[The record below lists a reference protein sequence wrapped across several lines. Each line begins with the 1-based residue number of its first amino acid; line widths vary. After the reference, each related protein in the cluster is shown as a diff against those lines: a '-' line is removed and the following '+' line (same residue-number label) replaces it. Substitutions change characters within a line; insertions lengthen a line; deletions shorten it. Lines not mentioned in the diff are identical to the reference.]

1 MDIQLVSKDPQAF
14 IASVPTDASVDHSAL
29 SQAAENILSLKQ
41 KIKLKTEEKK
51 ETSSKFKKAKGDQE
65 ALKNLK
71 LSMQSISSELKELEN
86 KKQNIEQH
94 LVEICTQALPTKPE
108 KPELPQQFLT
118 NDQASKDLPHAE
130 AVRIEQVQD
139 QDAHQWDEYVAAHS
153 QACSYHRYAWRSIIT
168 NSFGHKSFYLVA
180 KIKNEIVGVLPFFW
194 LNSRLFGSF
203 GVSMPFFNYG
213 GPLSNSNAISEQLM
227 QAAANIAEQNEFSH
241 LEIRTTND
249 SFSWPSES
257 RKVSMI
263 LSLPETADTLDADL
277 GAKVR
282 AQAKQ
287 ADQYAPKVAFGKLEL
302 LDDFYRVFSQNMRD
316 LGTPVYGREIFK
328 NILSHPSIDATLV
341 VAYVNKKPVGAAFL
355 IANREMMEIPWA
367 STLKSANFMNI
378 NMWMYH
384 RILHHCIER
393 EFQFFDFGRSTKDAG
408 TYRFKKQWGAK
419 PVEHYWYSWRPANAE
434 APSLNPDNPKF
445 KLMIATWKKLPLLIA
460 NAIGPH
466 IVKNL
471 P

>member
-1 MDIQLVSKDPQAF
+1 MDIQLLSKDAEAF
-14 IASVPTDASVDHSAL
+14 IASLPKNAPIDRKTIDQIVVDL
-29 SQAAENILSLKQ
+29 TSLKQ
-41 KIKLKTEEKK
+41 QLKIKTEEKK
-51 ETSSKFKKAKGDQE
+51 ETSSKFKKAKDDPE
-65 ALKNLK
+65 ALASLK
-71 LSMQSISSELKELEN
+71 RKMQSISGELKKLESNKQLLEQQILEL
-86 KKQNIEQH
+86 
-94 LVEICTQALPTKPE
+94 CTQVLPTKE
-108 KPELPQQFLT
+108 NEPELPQQFLA
-118 NDQASKDLPHAE
+118 QQYSKTATIPNE
-130 AVRIEQVQD
+130 AIQIELVQD
-139 QDAHQWDEYVAAHS
+139 DGAQTWDEYVNSHS
-153 QACSYHRYAWRSIIT
+153 NACSYHRYAWRSIIT
-168 NSFGHKSFYLVA
+168 NSFGHKSFYLLA
-180 KIKNEIVGVLPFFW
+180 KHENVVIGVLPFFW
-194 LNSRLFGSF
+194 LKSRLFGSF

-213 GPLSNSNAISEQLM
+213 GPLANNASIAEYLM
-227 QAAANIAEQNEFSH
+227 QAAAKIAKQNELAH
-241 LEIRTTND
+241 LEIRTTNN

-263 LSLPETADTLDADL
+263 LSLPKSSELLDADL

-287 ADQYAPKVAFGKLEL
+287 ADQYAPSVTFGKLDL
-302 LDDFYRVFSQNMRD
+302 LDDFYKVFSQNMRD
-316 LGTPVYGREIFK
+316 LGTPVYGKSIFR

-341 VAYVNKKPVGAAFL
+341 VTYTQKKPVGAAFL

-393 EFQFFDFGRSTKDAG
+393 EFKFFDFGRSTKDAG
-408 TYRFKKQWGAK
+408 TYKFKKQWGAK
-419 PVEHYWYSWRPANAE
+419 PVEHYWYSWRPDDAE

-460 NAIGPH
+460 NVIGPH